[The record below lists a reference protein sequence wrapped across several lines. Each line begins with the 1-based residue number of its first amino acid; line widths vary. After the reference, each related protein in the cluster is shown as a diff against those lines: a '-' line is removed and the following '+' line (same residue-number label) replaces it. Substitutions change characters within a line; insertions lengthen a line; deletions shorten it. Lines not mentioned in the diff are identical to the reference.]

1 MSGNCSVNQ
10 ASALPGSQASLAVE
24 YTLKVGALNTM
35 LHVSLLEFSLSGHN
49 LVAILYSTTCDRPD
63 EL

>member
-1 MSGNCSVNQ
+1 MSGNCSVHQ

-24 YTLKVGALNTM
+24 YTLKVGAPNTV
-35 LHVSLLEFSLSGHN
+35 LHVSLLEFSPCGHN
-49 LVAILYSTTCDRPD
+49 LVTILYSTICDPLD

>member
-10 ASALPGSQASLAVE
+10 ASALPGLQASLAVE
-24 YTLKVGALNTM
+24 YTLKVGARNTM
-35 LHVSLLEFSLSGHN
+35 LHVSLLEFSLCGHT
-49 LVAILYSTTCDRPD
+49 LVSILYSATCDRLD

>member
-10 ASALPGSQASLAVE
+10 ASALPGLQASLAVE
-24 YTLKVGALNTM
+24 YTLKVGTRNTM
-35 LHVSLLEFSLSGHN
+35 LHVSLLEFKFHYM
-49 LVAILYSTTCDRPD
+49 VTILWHRLD